1 MKLYIVT
8 DSTADIPKELA
19 SELDIHVVPLKVHVE
34 DHTYLDGVTLTAGE
48 FYEKLERADK
58 LPRTSQPSP
67 ADFVEMYESLAAS
80 GEEAQV
86 ISIHLSSALSGTYQ
100 TANLAKDMVQEKIQ
114 VHVVDS
120 RTASYA
126 FGGIVVAV
134 ARAVREGK
142 SLEHCLDLTHRLV
155 ANHKAFFVMDTLMYL
170 QKGGRIGKASAVLGS
185 LLNVK
190 PILTFDETG
199 EVASVEKVRGKK
211 KAVARILELAKEFA
225 GGEPVVAASVYTT
238 SREEAEALKT
248 RIAEEI
254 TTAEDVMVAQLGPV
268 IGTYGGPG
276 LLAITLYKV

>member
-19 SELDIHVVPLKVHVE
+19 AELDIHIVPLKVHIG
-34 DHTYLDGVTLTAGE
+34 DMTYLDGVTLSTGE
-48 FYEKLERADK
+48 FYEKLAQADK

-67 ADFVEMYESLAAS
+67 ADFVDVYESLAAREED
-80 GEEAQV
+80 GEV

-100 TANLAKDMVQEKIQ
+100 TANLAKDMVREKIN
-114 VHVVDS
+114 VHAIDS

-126 FGGIVVAV
+126 LGAIVVAV
-134 ARAVREGK
+134 ARAARVGNG
-142 SLEHCLDLTHRLV
+142 LQYCLDLTQRLI

-190 PILTFDETG
+190 PILTFDEAG
-199 EVASVEKVRGKK
+199 EVAAVEKVRGKK
-211 KAVARILELAKEFA
+211 KAVGRIVDLINEYAA
-225 GGEPVVAASVYTT
+225 GEPVVASVVHAT
-238 SREEAEALKT
+238 SHEEAEALKV
-248 RIAEEI
+248 RVAETLNI
-254 TTAEDVMVAQLGPV
+254 TEDIVVTELGPV

-276 LLAITLYKV
+276 LLAVMLYKV

>member
-19 SELDIHVVPLKVHVE
+19 SELDIHVVPLKVHIE

-58 LPRTSQPSP
+58 LPRTSQPAP

-80 GEEAQV
+80 EEEVQI

-100 TANLAKDMVQEKIQ
+100 TANLAKDMVQEKVN
-114 VHVVDS
+114 VHVIDS

-126 FGGIVVAV
+126 LGAIVVAV
-134 ARAVREGK
+134 ARAIREGK
-142 SLEHCLDLTHRLV
+142 SLQQCLDLAQRMI
-155 ANHKAFFVMDTLMYL
+155 ANHKVFFVMDTLMYL

-190 PILTFDETG
+190 PILTFDESG
-199 EVASVEKVRGKK
+199 EVASVEKIRGKK
-211 KAVARILELAKEFA
+211 KAVGRILELAKEFA
-225 GGEPVVAASVYTT
+225 AGSSVIAASVYTT
-238 SREEAEALKT
+238 SLEEAEALKL
-248 RIAEEI
+248 RITEEFNV
-254 TTAEDVMVAQLGPV
+254 TEEVMIAQLGPV

>member
-19 SELDIHVVPLKVHVE
+19 SELDIHVVPLKVHIN
-34 DHTYLDGVTLTAGE
+34 DATYLDGVTLTTAQ
-48 FYEKLERADK
+48 FYEKLEKADK

-67 ADFVEMYESLAAS
+67 VDFVDMYEALAAK
-80 GEEAQV
+80 GEDAQI

-100 TANLAKDMVQEKIQ
+100 TANLAKDMVQDKIK
-114 VHVVDS
+114 VHVIDS

-126 FGGIVVAV
+126 LGSIVVAV
-134 ARAVREGK
+134 ARAAREGK
-142 SLEHCLDLTHRLV
+142 NLQQCLDLAQRLI
-155 ANHKAFFVMDTLMYL
+155 ANHAVFFVMDTLMYL

-199 EVASVEKVRGKK
+199 EVAAVEKVRGKK
-211 KAVARILELAKEFA
+211 KAVGRMLDLAKEFA
-225 GGEPVVAASVYTT
+225 GSAPVVAAVVHAT
-238 SREEAEALKT
+238 SHEEAEALKA
-248 RIAEEI
+248 RIAEELNV
-254 TTAEDVMVAQLGPV
+254 TEDMVVTELGPV

-276 LLAITLYKV
+276 LLAVTLYKI

>member
-19 SELDIHVVPLKVHVE
+19 SELDIHVVPLKVHIE
-34 DHTYLDGVTLTAGE
+34 DTTYLDGVTLTTGQ
-48 FYEKLERADK
+48 FYEKLEKADK

-67 ADFVEMYESLAAS
+67 VDFVETYESLVKE

-100 TANLAKDMVQEKIQ
+100 TANLAKDMVQDKIK
-114 VHVVDS
+114 VHVIDS

-126 FGGIVVAV
+126 LGAIVVAV
-134 ARAVREGK
+134 ARAIRKGEG
-142 SLEHCLDLTHRLV
+142 LQYCLDLAQRLI
-155 ANHKAFFVMDTLMYL
+155 ANHKEWFVMDTLMYL
-170 QKGGRIGKASAVLGS
+170 QKGGRIGKASAVVGS

-199 EVASVEKVRGKK
+199 EVAAVEKVRGKK
-211 KAVARILELAKEFA
+211 KAVGRILDLAKEYA
-225 GGEPVVAASVYTT
+225 ADTPVMAAVVHAT
-238 SREEAEALKT
+238 SLEEAEALKV
-248 RIAEEI
+248 RVAEELNVTEEI
-254 TTAEDVMVAQLGPV
+254 IVTELGPV

-276 LLAITLYKV
+276 LLAVMLYKV

>member
-19 SELDIHVVPLKVHVE
+19 SELDIHVVPLKVHIE

-58 LPRTSQPSP
+58 LPRTSQPAP

-80 GEEAQV
+80 EEEVQI

-100 TANLAKDMVQEKIQ
+100 TANLAKDMVQEKVN
-114 VHVVDS
+114 VHVIDS

-126 FGGIVVAV
+126 LGAIVVAV

-142 SLEHCLDLTHRLV
+142 SLQHCLDV
-155 ANHKAFFVMDTLMYL
+155 AQRMIVNHKAFFVMDTLMYL

-190 PILTFDETG
+190 PILTFDESG
-199 EVASVEKVRGKK
+199 EVASVEKIRGKK
-211 KAVARILELAKEFA
+211 KAVGRILELAKEFA
-225 GGEPVVAASVYTT
+225 AGSPVIAASVYTT
-238 SREEAEALKT
+238 SLEQAEALKL
-248 RIAEEI
+248 RITEEFNV
-254 TTAEDVMVAQLGPV
+254 TEEVMIAQLGPV